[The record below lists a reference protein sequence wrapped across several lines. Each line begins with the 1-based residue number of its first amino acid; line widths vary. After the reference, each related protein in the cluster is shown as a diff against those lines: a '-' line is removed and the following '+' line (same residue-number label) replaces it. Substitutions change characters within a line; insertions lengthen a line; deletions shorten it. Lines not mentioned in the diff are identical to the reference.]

1 MITDESVE
9 RVREGADIVQIIS
22 EHVKLKRVGNSYRGP
37 CPFHQGTGPNFSVV
51 PAKGLYHCFVC
62 HESGD
67 VFTYLQKRLGMDF
80 PDAIRYVAH
89 RSGIVIEEVQRRAD
103 AQDPRQPLWD
113 VNAMVADWFRTQLWD
128 ERAGE
133 EARNYLAFRRV
144 TREVADRFGLGF
156 APREPDAMR
165 EHLVALGVS
174 EQTLTEAGL
183 LVLREDSGEARPR
196 FRNRLMFPILDP
208 AGNCTGFGGRLL
220 GPGEPKYLNSAES
233 PAYSKGRLLYGLHMA
248 KHAIR
253 REGRVMIVEGYFDV
267 VRLVSAGFEWVVA
280 PLGTALTEDQA
291 ALLPRYAKQA
301 YLLYD
306 NDLAGLKATF
316 KSGDQLLRQHM
327 SVQVVTLPEGEDPD
341 SFVDKFGGEKLAE
354 QLSGAVD
361 IFERKLNELQRNGY
375 FADLHRKR
383 VAIDKLLPTLR
394 ATADSLTREIYIARA
409 SEVSGVSREVLDR
422 EVSQM
427 SPRVS
432 TSHSSHS
439 SRPPTPPPPEN
450 STVVERRTAERRRA
464 PITPPG
470 IERSLVRIL
479 LHDRSHVEQVAE
491 HIGPD
496 ELRDHAL
503 RDIYRA
509 LLSVSPDDSLEVVA
523 ARLEPE
529 SEDLFA
535 ELQREPIGEGEE
547 VQRSLAGSI
556 TRIRRTVVQRKMDEI
571 TRAMRIA
578 SPAEQ
583 DVLISEKRRLMD
595 DLAALGGGSFKSFD
609 RARQS

>member
-62 HESGD
+62 NESGD
-67 VFTYLQKRLGMDF
+67 VFKYLQKRLGMTF

-89 RSGIVIEEVQRRAD
+89 RSGIVIDEVQRRAD
-103 AQDPRQPLWD
+103 AQDSRQPLWD

-144 TREVADRFGLGF
+144 SRDVADRFGLGF
-156 APREPDAMR
+156 APRGTDAMR
-165 EHLVALGVS
+165 EHFVALGLS
-174 EQTLTEAGL
+174 EETLTEAGL
-183 LVLREDSGEARPR
+183 LVLREDSGELRPR
-196 FRNRLMFPILDP
+196 FRNRLIFPILDP

-220 GPGEPKYLNSAES
+220 GPGEPKYLNSSES
-233 PAYSKGRLLYGLHMA
+233 PVYSKGRLLYGLHMA

-306 NDLAGLKATF
+306 NDKAGLKATF
-316 KSGDQLLRQHM
+316 RSGDQLLRQQM

-341 SFVDKFGGEKLAE
+341 SFVDKVGGEKLVE
-354 QLSGAVD
+354 QLAGAVD
-361 IFERKLNELQRNGY
+361 IFERKLNELQRGGY
-375 FADLHRKR
+375 FADLHKKR

-394 ATADSLTREIYIARA
+394 ATADSITRDIYIARA
-409 SEVSGVSREVLDR
+409 SEVSGVSRERLER

-427 SPRVS
+427 SPRV
-432 TSHSSHS
+432 TASHSG
-439 SRPPTPPPPEN
+439 RAPVPPPPEN
-450 STVVERRTAERRRA
+450 STVVERRTVERRVRTSA
-464 PITPPG
+464 PLPR
-470 IERSLVRIL
+470 ERLLVRIL
-479 LHDRSHVEQVAE
+479 LHVRSNIEVAVETV
-491 HIGPD
+491 GPD
-496 ELRDHAL
+496 QLHDFAL
-503 RDIYRA
+503 ADIYRA
-509 LLSVSPDDSLEVVA
+509 LLSGSPDDPVEVLA
-523 ARLEPE
+523 SRLAPD
-529 SEDLFA
+529 STDRFN
-535 ELQREPIGEGEE
+535 ELLNDPIGEGEKYSE
-547 VQRSLAGSI
+547 NFAALLAHFRGIAVKKELHEKQRE
-556 TRIRRTVVQRKMDEI
+556 MP
-571 TRAMRIA
+571 IA
-578 SPAEQ
+578 SLDQQ
-583 DVLISEKRRLMD
+583 DDILSNMERLRNEKNAMGDR
-595 DLAALGGGSFKSFD
+595 SFKGYGP
-609 RARQS
+609 ARKT

>member
-62 HESGD
+62 KESGD
-67 VFTYLQKRLGMDF
+67 VFTYLIKRLGMDF

-156 APREPDAMR
+156 APREPEAMR

-174 EQTLTEAGL
+174 EETLTAAGL
-183 LVLREDSGEARPR
+183 LVLREDSGELRPR
-196 FRNRLMFPILDP
+196 FRNRLMFPILDTT
-208 AGNCTGFGGRLL
+208 GNTTGFGGRLL

-233 PAYSKGRLLYGLHMA
+233 PVYSKGRMLYGLHMA

-301 YLLYD
+301 FLLYD
-306 NDLAGLKATF
+306 NDMAGLKATF
-316 KSGDQLLRQHM
+316 KSGDQLLRQKM

-341 SFVDKFGGEKLAE
+341 SFVDKFGGEKLVE
-354 QLSGAVD
+354 QLSQARWTFSSESSTSCSAVD
-361 IFERKLNELQRNGY
+361 TSRTCTK
-375 FADLHRKR
+375 
-383 VAIDKLLPTLR
+383 
-394 ATADSLTREIYIARA
+394 SA
-409 SEVSGVSREVLDR
+409 SRSTNCC
-422 EVSQM
+422 
-427 SPRVS
+427 PRCA
-432 TSHSSHS
+432 
-439 SRPPTPPPPEN
+439 P
-450 STVVERRTAERRRA
+450 RRTA
-464 PITPPG
+464 
-470 IERSLVRIL
+470 
-479 LHDRSHVEQVAE
+479 
-491 HIGPD
+491 
-496 ELRDHAL
+496 
-503 RDIYRA
+503 
-509 LLSVSPDDSLEVVA
+509 
-523 ARLEPE
+523 
-529 SEDLFA
+529 
-535 ELQREPIGEGEE
+535 
-547 VQRSLAGSI
+547 
-556 TRIRRTVVQRKMDEI
+556 
-571 TRAMRIA
+571 
-578 SPAEQ
+578 
-583 DVLISEKRRLMD
+583 
-595 DLAALGGGSFKSFD
+595 
-609 RARQS
+609 

>member
-9 RVREGADIVQIIS
+9 RVREGADIVQIIG
-22 EHVKLKRVGNSYRGP
+22 EHVKLRRSGNSYRGP

-62 HESGD
+62 NESGD

-80 PDAIRYVAH
+80 PDAIRYVANKA
-89 RSGIVIEEVQRRAD
+89 GIVIEEVQRSAEAVD
-103 AQDPRQPLWD
+103 TRQPMWD
-113 VNAMVADWFRTQLWD
+113 LYAMVADWFRTQLWD

-133 EARNYLAFRRV
+133 AARNYLSFRRV
-144 TREVADRFGLGF
+144 TRDVADRFGLGF
-156 APREPDAMR
+156 APRDLDAMR
-165 EHLVALGVS
+165 NHLVALGVS
-174 EQTLTEAGL
+174 EEVLLAAGL
-183 LVLREDSGEARPR
+183 LVQREEGGALRPR
-196 FRNRLMFPILDP
+196 FRDRLMFPIVD
-208 AGNCTGFGGRLL
+208 ASGHHVAFGGRLL

-233 PAYSKGRLLYGLHMA
+233 PVFTKGRVLYGLHMA

-253 REGRVMIVEGYFDV
+253 REGRVMLVEGYFDV

-301 YLLYD
+301 FLLYD
-306 NDLAGLKATF
+306 NDRPGLKATF
-316 KSGDQLLRQHM
+316 KAGDRLLHERM

-354 QLSGAVD
+354 QLSDAVD
-361 IFERKLNELQRNGY
+361 IFERKLNELARNGY
-375 FADLHRKR
+375 FAELHRKR

-394 ATADSLTREIYIARA
+394 ATADSVTRDIYIARA
-409 SEVSGVSREVLDR
+409 SELSGVTREALER

-432 TSHSSHS
+432 VSQAGRS
-439 SRPPTPPPPEN
+439 PGPPP
-450 STVVERRTAERRRA
+450 VEEEPIADRRSSGRRR
-464 PITPPG
+464 PIAATPG

-496 ELRDHAL
+496 ELRDPAL

-509 LLSVSPDDSLEVVA
+509 LLSVPPDDSIEVVA
-523 ARLEPE
+523 SRLEPE
-529 SEDLFA
+529 SADLFSL
-535 ELQREPIGEGEE
+535 LQREPIGEGEE
-547 VQRSLAGSI
+547 VQGSLAGSI
-556 TRIRRTVVQRKMDEI
+556 ARIRRTAVQRKMDEI
-571 TRAMRIA
+571 TRAIRIA
-578 SPAEQ
+578 SPEEQ

-609 RARQS
+609 RARQT

>member
-22 EHVKLKRVGNSYRGP
+22 EHVKLKRVGNSFRGP

-51 PAKGLYHCFVC
+51 PSKGLYHCFVC

-113 VNAMVADWFRTQLWD
+113 VHAMVADWFRTQLWD

-133 EARNYLAFRRV
+133 EARNYLTFRRV
-144 TREVADRFGLGF
+144 SREVADRFGLGF
-156 APREPDAMR
+156 APRDADSMR
-165 EHLVALGVS
+165 AHLAALGVS
-174 EQTLTEAGL
+174 ENTLTEAGL
-183 LVLREDSGEARPR
+183 LVLREDSGELRTR
-196 FRNRLMFPILDP
+196 FRNRLMFPILD
-208 AGNCTGFGGRLL
+208 ASGNTTGFGGRLL
-220 GPGEPKYLNSAES
+220 GPGEPKYLNSSES
-233 PAYSKGRLLYGLHMA
+233 PVYSKGRMLYGLYMA

-253 REGRVMIVEGYFDV
+253 REARVMIVEGYFDV

-280 PLGTALTEDQA
+280 PLGTALTEEQA

-301 YLLYD
+301 FLLYD
-306 NDLAGLKATF
+306 NDMAGLKATF
-316 KSGDQLLRQHM
+316 KSGDQLLRQSM

-394 ATADSLTREIYIARA
+394 ATADSVTREIYIARA

-427 SPRVS
+427 APRVAI
-432 TSHSSHS
+432 SHSA
-439 SRPPTPPPPEN
+439 RPPEPPPPEN
-450 STVVERRTAERRRA
+450 STIVERRTAERRRA
-464 PITPPG
+464 PTAAPG

-491 HIGPD
+491 HIGPE
-496 ELRDHAL
+496 ELRDPAL

-509 LLSVSPDDSLEVVA
+509 LLSVLPEDSLEIVA
-523 ARLEPE
+523 AQLEPE

-547 VQRSLAGSI
+547 VQRSLEGSI

-578 SPAEQ
+578 SPEEQ

>member
-37 CPFHQGTGPNFSVV
+37 CPFHQGTGPNFSVM
-51 PAKGLYHCFVC
+51 PSKKLYHCFVC

-67 VFTYLQKRLGMDF
+67 VFTYLQKRLGMEF

-103 AQDPRQPLWD
+103 ARDPRQPLWD
-113 VNAMVADWFRTQLWD
+113 VNAMAADWFRTQLWD
-128 ERAGE
+128 ESTGE
-133 EARNYLAFRRV
+133 EARNYLALRRV
-144 TREVADRFGLGF
+144 PRDVAERFGLGF
-156 APREPDAMR
+156 APRDPDSMR
-165 EHLVALGVS
+165 AHLVALGVS
-174 EQTLTEAGL
+174 EETLTEAGL
-183 LVLREDSGEARPR
+183 LVKRDDGEELRPR
-196 FRNRLMFPILDP
+196 FRNRLIFPILDQS
-208 AGNCTGFGGRLL
+208 GNCTGFGGRLL

-233 PAYSKGRLLYGLHMA
+233 PVYSKGKLLYGLHMA

-267 VRLVSAGFEWVVA
+267 VRLVAAGFEWVVA

-291 ALLPRYAKQA
+291 AMLPRYAKQA
-301 YLLYD
+301 FLLYD
-306 NDLAGLKATF
+306 NDMAGLKATF
-316 KSGDQLLRQHM
+316 KSGDQLLRQQM
-327 SVQVVTLPEGEDPD
+327 AVLVVTLPEGEDPD
-341 SFVDKFGGEKLAE
+341 SFVDKFGGEKLSE

-394 ATADSLTREIYIARA
+394 ATADSVTRELYIARA
-409 SEVSGVSREVLDR
+409 SEISGVSREVLER
-422 EVSQM
+422 EVTQM
-427 SPRVS
+427 SPRV
-432 TSHSSHS
+432 TGSHSV
-439 SRPPTPPPPEN
+439 RPPAPPPPE
-450 STVVERRTAERRRA
+450 SSAIIERRSAERRRA
-464 PITPPG
+464 PKPVPG

-491 HIGPD
+491 HIGPE
-496 ELRDHAL
+496 ELRDPAL

-509 LLSVSPDDSLEVVA
+509 LLAVSLEDSLEAVA
-523 ARLEPE
+523 SRLQPH
-529 SEDLFA
+529 SEDVFA
-535 ELQREPIGEGEE
+535 DLQREPIGEGEE
-547 VQRSLAGSI
+547 VQRTLAGSI
-556 TRIRRTVVQRKMDEI
+556 ARIRRTIVQRKMDEL
-571 TRAMRIA
+571 TRAIRIA
-578 SPAEQ
+578 TPAEQ

>member
-1 MITDESVE
+1 
-9 RVREGADIVQIIS
+9 
-22 EHVKLKRVGNSYRGP
+22 
-37 CPFHQGTGPNFSVV
+37 
-51 PAKGLYHCFVC
+51 
-62 HESGD
+62 
-67 VFTYLQKRLGMDF
+67 
-80 PDAIRYVAH
+80 
-89 RSGIVIEEVQRRAD
+89 
-103 AQDPRQPLWD
+103 
-113 VNAMVADWFRTQLWD
+113 
-128 ERAGE
+128 
-133 EARNYLAFRRV
+133 
-144 TREVADRFGLGF
+144 
-156 APREPDAMR
+156 
-165 EHLVALGVS
+165 
-174 EQTLTEAGL
+174 
-183 LVLREDSGEARPR
+183 
-196 FRNRLMFPILDP
+196 
-208 AGNCTGFGGRLL
+208 
-220 GPGEPKYLNSAES
+220 
-233 PAYSKGRLLYGLHMA
+233 MA

-253 REGRVMIVEGYFDV
+253 REGRVMVVEGYFDV

-291 ALLPRYAKQA
+291 ALLPRFAKQA

-316 KSGDQLLRQHM
+316 KSGDQLLRQQM
-327 SVQVVTLPEGEDPD
+327 SVLVVTLPEGEDPD
-341 SFVDKFGGEKLAE
+341 SFVDKYGGEKLNE

-394 ATADSLTREIYIARA
+394 ATADSVTREIYIARA
-409 SEVSGVSREVLDR
+409 SEVSGVSREVLER

-432 TSHSSHS
+432 GSHSA
-439 SRPPTPPPPEN
+439 RPPAPPPPED
-450 STVVERRTAERRRA
+450 SMVVERRTTERRRA
-464 PITPPG
+464 PKPAPG

-491 HIGPD
+491 HIGPE
-496 ELRDHAL
+496 ELRDPAL

-509 LLSVSPDDSLEVVA
+509 LLAVAPDDSLEVVA
-523 ARLEPE
+523 GRLDPD
-529 SEDLFA
+529 SEELFA

-571 TRAMRIA
+571 TRAIRIA
-578 SPAEQ
+578 TPAEQ

>member
-1 MITDESVE
+1 VITDESVE

-62 HESGD
+62 NESGD
-67 VFTYLQKRLGMDF
+67 VFKYLQKRLGMSF

-89 RSGIVIEEVQRRAD
+89 RSGIVIDEVQRRAD

-144 TREVADRFGLGF
+144 SRDVADRFGLGF
-156 APREPDAMR
+156 APRDTKAMR
-165 EHLVALGVS
+165 EHLVALGVT
-174 EQTLTEAGL
+174 EETLTEAGL
-183 LVLREDSGEARPR
+183 LVLREDSGELRPR
-196 FRNRLMFPILDP
+196 FRNRLMFPILDV

-220 GPGEPKYLNSAES
+220 GPGEPKYLNSSES
-233 PAYSKGRLLYGLHMA
+233 PVYSKGRLLYGLHMA

-291 ALLPRYAKQA
+291 ALLPKYAKQA

-306 NDLAGLKATF
+306 NDKAGLKATF
-316 KSGDQLLRQHM
+316 RSGDQLLRQQLA
-327 SVQVVTLPEGEDPD
+327 VQVVTLPEGEDPD

-361 IFERKLNELQRNGY
+361 IFERKLMELERGGY
-375 FADLHRKR
+375 FADLHKKR

-394 ATADSLTREIYIARA
+394 ATADSVTREIYLSRA
-409 SEVSGVSREVLDR
+409 SEISGVPRDALAR
-422 EVSQM
+422 EVSQTP
-427 SPRVS
+427 SRA
-432 TSHSSHS
+432 SSS
-439 SRPPTPPPPEN
+439 QSGRAPVPPPPEN
-450 STVVERRTAERRRA
+450 STIVERRTVERRA
-464 PITPPG
+464 PTSAPPPK
-470 IERSLVRIL
+470 ERLLVRIL
-479 LHDRSHVEQVAE
+479 LHVRSNIEVAVETV
-491 HIGPD
+491 GPD
-496 ELRDHAL
+496 QLHDDAL
-503 RDIYRA
+503 ADIYRA
-509 LLSVSPDDSLEVVA
+509 LLSGEPDDPADVLAS
-523 ARLEPE
+523 RLMPE
-529 SEDLFA
+529 SADRFN
-535 ELQREPIGEGEE
+535 ELLNDPIGEGEKYAE
-547 VQRSLAGSI
+547 NFAALLAYFRGIAVKRELHEKQRE
-556 TRIRRTVVQRKMDEI
+556 MP
-571 TRAMRIA
+571 IA
-578 SPAEQ
+578 SLDQQ
-583 DVLISEKRRLMD
+583 DDILSNMERLRNEKNAMGDR
-595 DLAALGGGSFKSFD
+595 SFKGYGP
-609 RARQS
+609 ARKT

>member
-22 EHVKLKRVGNSYRGP
+22 EHVKLKRVGNSFRGP

-62 HESGD
+62 KESGD
-67 VFTYLQKRLGMDF
+67 VFTYLIKRLGMDF

-89 RSGIVIEEVQRRAD
+89 KSGIVIEEVQRRAD

-128 ERAGE
+128 ERTGE

-156 APREPDAMR
+156 APRESDAMR
-165 EHLVALGVS
+165 AHLVALGVS
-174 EQTLTEAGL
+174 EETLTSAGL
-183 LVLREDSGEARPR
+183 LVLREDSGELRPR
-196 FRNRLMFPILDP
+196 FRNRLMFPILDTT
-208 AGNCTGFGGRLL
+208 GNTTGFGGRLL

-233 PAYSKGRLLYGLHMA
+233 PVYSKGRMLYGLHMA

-301 YLLYD
+301 FLLYD
-306 NDLAGLKATF
+306 NDMAGLKATF
-316 KSGDQLLRQHM
+316 KSGDQLLRQKM

-341 SFVDKFGGEKLAE
+341 SFVDKFGGEKLVE

-361 IFERKLNELQRNGY
+361 IFERKLNELQRGGY
-375 FADLHRKR
+375 FADLHKKR

-394 ATADSLTREIYIARA
+394 ATADSVTREIYIARA
-409 SEVSGVSREVLDR
+409 SEVSGVSRDVLDR

-427 SPRVS
+427 SPRVA
-432 TSHSSHS
+432 TSHSA
-439 SRPPTPPPPEN
+439 RAPEPPPPED
-450 STVVERRTAERRRA
+450 SMPEERRA
-464 PITPPG
+464 PERRARVSPAPPK
-470 IERSLVRIL
+470 ERQLVRIL
-479 LHDRSHVEQVAE
+479 LHVRSLVEQAAE
-491 HIGPD
+491 TVGPD
-496 ELRDHAL
+496 QLHDAAL
-503 RDIYRA
+503 ADIYRA
-509 LLSVSPDDSLEVVA
+509 LLSGEADESVEVIASSLEPDSTT
-523 ARLEPE
+523 R
-529 SEDLFA
+529 FN
-535 ELQREPIGEGEE
+535 ELLNDPIGEGEKYAE
-547 VQRSLAGSI
+547 DFAAILSHFRAKAVKRELQEKQRE
-556 TRIRRTVVQRKMDEI
+556 MP
-571 TRAMRIA
+571 IA
-578 SPAEQ
+578 SHDQQ
-583 DVLISEKRRLMD
+583 DDILINMKR
-595 DLAALGGGSFKSFD
+595 LANDKNAMGDRSFKGFGP
-609 RARQS
+609 ARKT

>member
-9 RVREGADIVQIIS
+9 RVREGADIVQIIG

-62 HESGD
+62 NESGD

-80 PDAIRYVAH
+80 PDAIRYVAQ
-89 RSGIVIEEVQRRAD
+89 RAGIVIEEVQRRAD
-103 AQDPRQPLWD
+103 AQDSRQPMWD
-113 VNAMVADWFRTQLWD
+113 VNAMVADWFRQQLWD

-133 EARNYLAFRRV
+133 EARNYLSFRRV
-144 TREVADRFGLGF
+144 SREVADRFGLGF
-156 APREPDAMR
+156 APRDADAMR
-165 EHLVALGVS
+165 SHLVALGVS
-174 EQTLTEAGL
+174 EETLLHAGL
-183 LVLREDSGEARPR
+183 LVQRDEGGELRPR
-196 FRNRLMFPILDP
+196 FRNRLMFPILDGS
-208 AGNCTGFGGRLL
+208 GNHAGFGGRLL

-233 PAYSKGRLLYGLHMA
+233 PVYSKGRLLYGLHMA
-248 KHAIR
+248 KHAMR

-291 ALLPRYAKQA
+291 ALLPRYAKEA

-316 KSGDQLLRQHM
+316 RSGDQLLRQQM
-327 SVQVVTLPEGEDPD
+327 SVRVVTLPEGEDPD
-341 SFVDKFGGEKLAE
+341 SFVDKFGGGKLAE
-354 QLSGAVD
+354 QLSDAVD

-394 ATADSLTREIYIARA
+394 ATADGVTRDIYLARA
-409 SEVSGVSREVLDR
+409 SELSGVSRDVLER

-432 TSHSSHS
+432 ASQTGRSQ
-439 SRPPTPPPPEN
+439 PPPPLDDEA
-450 STVVERRTAERRRA
+450 VVERRAAVRRRPVA
-464 PITPPG
+464 ATPG

-479 LHDRSHVEQVAE
+479 LHDRSHMEQVAE

-496 ELRDHAL
+496 ELRDPAL

-509 LLSVSPDDSLEVVA
+509 LLSVSPDDSIEVVA
-523 ARLEPE
+523 GRLEPE
-529 SEDLFA
+529 SADLFSL
-535 ELQREPIGEGEE
+535 LQREPIGEGEE

-556 TRIRRTVVQRKMDEI
+556 ARIRRTAVQRKMDEI

-578 SPAEQ
+578 SPDEQ

-595 DLAALGGGSFKSFD
+595 DLAALGGGTFKSFD

>member
-9 RVREGADIVQIIS
+9 RVREGADIVKIIG
-22 EHVKLKRVGNSYRGP
+22 EHVKLKRVGSSYRGP

-62 HESGD
+62 KESGD

-80 PDAIRYVAH
+80 PDAIRHVAQ

-103 AQDPRQPLWD
+103 VQDARQPMWD
-113 VNAMVADWFRTQLWD
+113 LNSMVADWFRTQLWD

-144 TREVADRFGLGF
+144 SREVADRFGLGF
-156 APREPDAMR
+156 APRDADAMR
-165 EHLVALGVS
+165 GHLVALGVS
-174 EQTLTEAGL
+174 EETLVNAGL
-183 LVLREDSGEARPR
+183 LVQRDEGGERRPR
-196 FRNRLMFPILDP
+196 FRNRLMFPILDGS
-208 AGNCTGFGGRLL
+208 GNHAGFGGRLL

-233 PAYSKGRLLYGLHMA
+233 PVYSKGRLLYGLHMA

-316 KSGDQLLRQHM
+316 RSGDQLLRQRM
-327 SVQVVTLPEGEDPD
+327 SVQVVSLPEGEDPD
-341 SFVDKFGGEKLAE
+341 SFVDKFGGEQLAE

-394 ATADSLTREIYIARA
+394 ATADGVTREIYIARA
-409 SEVSGVSREVLDR
+409 SELSGVSRDVLEREVL
-422 EVSQM
+422 QM
-427 SPRVS
+427 SPRVAAS
-432 TSHSSHS
+432 QSGRS
-439 SRPPTPPPPEN
+439 PEPPPLEDRGFP
-450 STVVERRTAERRRA
+450 ERRAAERRR
-464 PITPPG
+464 PIAATPG

-496 ELRDHAL
+496 ELRDRGL

-523 ARLEPE
+523 GRLEPE
-529 SEDLFA
+529 SADLFGV
-535 ELQREPIGEGEE
+535 LQREPIGEGEE

-556 TRIRRTVVQRKMDEI
+556 ARIRRTAVQRKMDEI
-571 TRAMRIA
+571 TRAIRIA
-578 SPAEQ
+578 SPEEQ
-583 DVLISEKRRLMD
+583 DVLIIEKRRLMD
-595 DLAALGGGSFKSFD
+595 DLSALGGGSFKSFD

>member
-67 VFTYLQKRLGMDF
+67 VFTYLQKRLGMEF

-144 TREVADRFGLGF
+144 SREVADRFGLGF
-156 APREPDAMR
+156 APRESDSMR
-165 EHLVALGVS
+165 AHLVALGVS
-174 EQTLTEAGL
+174 EETLTSAGL
-183 LVLREDSGEARPR
+183 LVLREDSGELRPR
-196 FRNRLMFPILDP
+196 FRNRLMFPILDTT
-208 AGNCTGFGGRLL
+208 GNTTGFGGRLL

-233 PAYSKGRLLYGLHMA
+233 PVYSKGRMLYGLHMA

-301 YLLYD
+301 FLLYD
-306 NDLAGLKATF
+306 NDMAGLKATF
-316 KSGDQLLRQHM
+316 KSGDQLLRQKM

-341 SFVDKFGGEKLAE
+341 SFVDKFGGEKLVE

-361 IFERKLNELQRNGY
+361 IFERKLNELQRGGY
-375 FADLHRKR
+375 FADLHKKR

-394 ATADSLTREIYIARA
+394 ATADGVTREIYIARA
-409 SEVSGVSREVLDR
+409 SEVSGVGRDVLDR

-427 SPRVS
+427 SPRVA
-432 TSHSSHS
+432 TSHSA
-439 SRPPTPPPPEN
+439 RPPEPPPPEE
-450 STVVERRTAERRRA
+450 STVVERRTPERRR
-464 PITPPG
+464 PTTSTPG

-491 HIGPD
+491 QVGPE
-496 ELRDHAL
+496 ELRDLAL

-509 LLSVSPDDSLEVVA
+509 LLSVSSDESLELVA
-523 ARLEPE
+523 AQLEPE
-529 SEDLFA
+529 SEELFA

-547 VQRSLAGSI
+547 VQRTLQGSI
-556 TRIRRTVVQRKMDEI
+556 TRIRRTAVQRKMDEI
-571 TRAMRIA
+571 TRAIRIA
-578 SPAEQ
+578 SPEEQ